1 MTAKTENHVKVLIVE
16 DNIIDQLAYK
26 SSLKKS
32 KLPLQSKMVGSVLEA
47 KQVLKVEK
55 FDIAIVDYQLLDGT
69 GFDVIPFLSNS
80 LIIFVTGEGDL
91 SVAVKAMK
99 LGAFDF
105 LAKDTKKEYLNILH
119 QVLKK
124 GIEKIEVTNQ
134 LRSAE
139 IQINRLSSALSK
151 VDNGIILS
159 NELGEIT
166 WVNEY
171 FIKISGYELSEL
183 QSFSNSELINKKIT
197 GLMLGSKEFETLL
210 ETKKSISFEHKNM
223 DKKGEEYYVI
233 TTLTPMI
240 NKEGDVSE
248 VMAVEVDISKQ
259 KEHETEL
266 LNAKIEAESSV
277 RAKDQF
283 LVNMSHEIRTPM
295 NAILGMSQL
304 LEDTR
309 VSAIQKKYLHVIN
322 DSSNNLI
329 TIISDILDFSK
340 INAGKID
347 IEQVTF
353 NLPRSLREMKNSYTL
368 RNSNKNVEL
377 LFEIDPGLPKLVKSD
392 SVRISQILN
401 NLLSNSFKFTDQGSV
416 EVNVKMVGAN
426 NAKSWVEFSVLDT
439 GIGISED
446 VLPHVFEKFTQAN
459 ASITRTYGGT
469 GIGLSIVKKL
479 TELMNGHLT
488 IKSAL
493 GEGTIM
499 RVVLPLDTP
508 ENLKLVRS
516 RMISSKISASKLN
529 LKGIKILL
537 VEDNKMNQMLA
548 LQYLNK
554 QGAEVEFCENG
565 KEATSQY
572 LSSDYDIILMDLQM
586 PVMGGLDATELIRSS
601 KKDKEVQIPILAMT
615 AHALQGDRENC
626 LSRGMN
632 DYISKPI
639 KLSELKHKILS
650 LIKGDKNNPLSAIAW

>member
-347 IEQVTF
+347 IEKVTF